1 MKNVGKKI
9 KIAMAERDLTQFEL
23 ANKLGIKQAAI
34 SKLVRGINNLSLG
47 NLEKIAKATGKPLN
61 FFLNDSIGGIKG
73 SNFSINTV
81 GKGNINTS
89 KDMELLKKEIE
100 LLKKE
105 LEIVKKEK
113 ELMKNRDERCKI
125 NKRRLG

>member
-1 MKNVGKKI
+1 MIKKTIGIKIKEAVKKAGFKQQNFARKIGIGESMISQWAAGSKNPSLMSLKKI
-9 KIAMAERDLTQFEL
+9 
-23 ANKLGIKQAAI
+23 
-34 SKLVRGINNLSLG
+34 S
-47 NLEKIAKATGKPLN
+47 KATGVPLN
-61 FFLNDSIGGIKG
+61 FFLNDSIGDING
-73 SNFSINTV
+73 SDFSINTV

-113 ELMKNRDERCKI
+113 ELLKRDK
-125 NKRRLG
+125 